1 MNKDVKGLIK
11 YLLFIFFVGLLPVGM
26 FYCAFAALF
35 YDDENGNV
43 FLAYLFLLLA
53 LVLFIL
59 YIILPVVFTYKAMK
73 NHWSKY
79 LDKFFYHKLWPTIVF
94 ILFIL
99 LSFILFKPVRNML
112 KKRQDKITSDRENAE
127 ADKKEALAMKQ
138 EYEAKLKAA
147 NKEAE
152 GILSD
157 ARKVAKHNEEKI
169 VADAKQEAARI
180 IARAN
185 TEAELEKQKAA
196 DEVKQ
201 QIIAVARLM
210 ASKVVAESISEADS
224 QALIEQTLN
233 EMGDKTWLS

>member
-1 MNKDVKGLIK
+1 MSSLGSTMIALADDGRLFGLD
-11 YLLFIFFVGLLPVGM
+11 YQLLFDASIT
-26 FYCAFAALF
+26 AI
-35 YDDENGNV
+35 N
-43 FLAYLFLLLA
+43 
-53 LVLFIL
+53 
-59 YIILPVVFTYKAMK
+59 
-73 NHWSKY
+73 
-79 LDKFFYHKLWPTIVF
+79 VF

-99 LSFILFKPVRNML
+99 LSFILFNPVRNML

-196 DEVKQ
+196 DEVKR

-233 EMGDKTWLS
+233 EMGENTWRN

>member
-1 MNKDVKGLIK
+1 MSSLGSTMIALADDGRLFGLD
-11 YLLFIFFVGLLPVGM
+11 YQLLFDASIT
-26 FYCAFAALF
+26 AI
-35 YDDENGNV
+35 N
-43 FLAYLFLLLA
+43 
-53 LVLFIL
+53 
-59 YIILPVVFTYKAMK
+59 
-73 NHWSKY
+73 
-79 LDKFFYHKLWPTIVF
+79 VF

-99 LSFILFKPVRNML
+99 LSFILFNPVRNML

-185 TEAELEKQKAA
+185 TEAELEEQKAA
-196 DEVKQ
+196 EGVKQ

>member
-1 MNKDVKGLIK
+1 MSSLGSTMIALADDGRLFGLD
-11 YLLFIFFVGLLPVGM
+11 YQLLFDASIT
-26 FYCAFAALF
+26 AI
-35 YDDENGNV
+35 N
-43 FLAYLFLLLA
+43 
-53 LVLFIL
+53 
-59 YIILPVVFTYKAMK
+59 
-73 NHWSKY
+73 
-79 LDKFFYHKLWPTIVF
+79 VF

-99 LSFILFKPVRNML
+99 LSFILFNPVRNML

-157 ARKVAKHNEEKI
+157 ARKVAKHNE
-169 VADAKQEAARI
+169 KQEAARI

>member
-1 MNKDVKGLIK
+1 MSSLGSTMIALADDGRLFGLD
-11 YLLFIFFVGLLPVGM
+11 YQLLFDASIT
-26 FYCAFAALF
+26 AI
-35 YDDENGNV
+35 N
-43 FLAYLFLLLA
+43 
-53 LVLFIL
+53 
-59 YIILPVVFTYKAMK
+59 
-73 NHWSKY
+73 
-79 LDKFFYHKLWPTIVF
+79 VF

-99 LSFILFKPVRNML
+99 LSFILFNPVRNML

-138 EYEAKLKAA
+138 EYEVKLKAA

-233 EMGDKTWLS
+233 EMGEQTRLS

>member
-1 MNKDVKGLIK
+1 MSSLGSTMIALADDGRLFGLD
-11 YLLFIFFVGLLPVGM
+11 YQLLFDASIT
-26 FYCAFAALF
+26 AI
-35 YDDENGNV
+35 NV
-43 FLAYLFLLLA
+43 FIFC
-53 LVLFIL
+53 
-59 YIILPVVFTYKAMK
+59 
-73 NHWSKY
+73 
-79 LDKFFYHKLWPTIVF
+79 
-94 ILFIL
+94 IL
-99 LSFILFKPVRNML
+99 LSFILFKPVRNMI

>member
-1 MNKDVKGLIK
+1 MSSLGSTMIALADDGRLFGLD
-11 YLLFIFFVGLLPVGM
+11 YQLLFDASIT
-26 FYCAFAALF
+26 AI
-35 YDDENGNV
+35 N
-43 FLAYLFLLLA
+43 
-53 LVLFIL
+53 
-59 YIILPVVFTYKAMK
+59 
-73 NHWSKY
+73 
-79 LDKFFYHKLWPTIVF
+79 VF

-99 LSFILFKPVRNML
+99 LSFILFNPVRNML

-196 DEVKQ
+196 DEDRK
-201 QIIAVARLM
+201 
-210 ASKVVAESISEADS
+210 SVV
-224 QALIEQTLN
+224 
-233 EMGDKTWLS
+233 

>member
-1 MNKDVKGLIK
+1 MSSLGSTMIALADDGRLFGLD
-11 YLLFIFFVGLLPVGM
+11 YQLLFDASIT
-26 FYCAFAALF
+26 AI
-35 YDDENGNV
+35 N
-43 FLAYLFLLLA
+43 
-53 LVLFIL
+53 
-59 YIILPVVFTYKAMK
+59 
-73 NHWSKY
+73 
-79 LDKFFYHKLWPTIVF
+79 VF

-99 LSFILFKPVRNML
+99 LSFILFNPVRNML

-201 QIIAVARLM
+201 QIVARLM

>member
-1 MNKDVKGLIK
+1 MSSLGSTMIALADDGRLFGLD
-11 YLLFIFFVGLLPVGM
+11 YQLLFDASIT
-26 FYCAFAALF
+26 AI
-35 YDDENGNV
+35 N
-43 FLAYLFLLLA
+43 
-53 LVLFIL
+53 
-59 YIILPVVFTYKAMK
+59 
-73 NHWSKY
+73 
-79 LDKFFYHKLWPTIVF
+79 VF

-99 LSFILFKPVRNML
+99 LSFILFNPVRNML

-147 NKEAE
+147 NK
-152 GILSD
+152 
-157 ARKVAKHNEEKI
+157 EEKI

>member
-1 MNKDVKGLIK
+1 MSSLGSTMIALADDGRLFGLD
-11 YLLFIFFVGLLPVGM
+11 YQLLFDASIT
-26 FYCAFAALF
+26 AI
-35 YDDENGNV
+35 N
-43 FLAYLFLLLA
+43 
-53 LVLFIL
+53 
-59 YIILPVVFTYKAMK
+59 
-73 NHWSKY
+73 
-79 LDKFFYHKLWPTIVF
+79 VF

-99 LSFILFKPVRNML
+99 LSFILFNPVRNML

-138 EYEAKLKAA
+138 EYEVKLKAA

-185 TEAELEKQKAA
+185 TEAEL
-196 DEVKQ
+196 
-201 QIIAVARLM
+201 
-210 ASKVVAESISEADS
+210 
-224 QALIEQTLN
+224 
-233 EMGDKTWLS
+233 

>member
-1 MNKDVKGLIK
+1 MSSLGSTMIALADDGRLFGLD
-11 YLLFIFFVGLLPVGM
+11 YQLLFDASIT
-26 FYCAFAALF
+26 AI
-35 YDDENGNV
+35 N
-43 FLAYLFLLLA
+43 
-53 LVLFIL
+53 
-59 YIILPVVFTYKAMK
+59 
-73 NHWSKY
+73 
-79 LDKFFYHKLWPTIVF
+79 VF

-99 LSFILFKPVRNML
+99 LS
-112 KKRQDKITSDRENAE
+112 SDRENAE

>member
-1 MNKDVKGLIK
+1 MSSLGSTMIALADDGRLFGLD
-11 YLLFIFFVGLLPVGM
+11 YQLLFDASIT
-26 FYCAFAALF
+26 AI
-35 YDDENGNV
+35 N
-43 FLAYLFLLLA
+43 
-53 LVLFIL
+53 
-59 YIILPVVFTYKAMK
+59 
-73 NHWSKY
+73 
-79 LDKFFYHKLWPTIVF
+79 VF

-99 LSFILFKPVRNML
+99 LSFILFNPVRNML

-138 EYEAKLKAA
+138 EYEVKLKAA

-157 ARKVAKHNEEKI
+157 ARKVAMHNVEKI

>member
-1 MNKDVKGLIK
+1 MSSLGSTMIALADDGRLFGLD
-11 YLLFIFFVGLLPVGM
+11 YQLLFDASIT
-26 FYCAFAALF
+26 AI
-35 YDDENGNV
+35 N
-43 FLAYLFLLLA
+43 
-53 LVLFIL
+53 
-59 YIILPVVFTYKAMK
+59 
-73 NHWSKY
+73 
-79 LDKFFYHKLWPTIVF
+79 VF

-99 LSFILFKPVRNML
+99 LSFILFNPVRNML

-201 QIIAVARLM
+201 QIIAGLM

>member
-1 MNKDVKGLIK
+1 MSSLGSTMIALADDGRLFGLD
-11 YLLFIFFVGLLPVGM
+11 YQLLFDASIT
-26 FYCAFAALF
+26 AI
-35 YDDENGNV
+35 N
-43 FLAYLFLLLA
+43 
-53 LVLFIL
+53 
-59 YIILPVVFTYKAMK
+59 
-73 NHWSKY
+73 
-79 LDKFFYHKLWPTIVF
+79 VF

-99 LSFILFKPVRNML
+99 LSFILFNPVRNML

-233 EMGDKTWLS
+233 EMGDKTWLNLSLLCRKDEWMSSIMKPKSFLKSAQKMMRFQSF

>member
-1 MNKDVKGLIK
+1 MSSLGSTMIALADDGRLFGLD
-11 YLLFIFFVGLLPVGM
+11 YQLLFDASIT
-26 FYCAFAALF
+26 AI
-35 YDDENGNV
+35 N
-43 FLAYLFLLLA
+43 
-53 LVLFIL
+53 
-59 YIILPVVFTYKAMK
+59 
-73 NHWSKY
+73 
-79 LDKFFYHKLWPTIVF
+79 VF

-99 LSFILFKPVRNML
+99 LSFILFNPVRNML

-185 TEAELEKQKAA
+185 TEAELVKQKAA

-201 QIIAVARLM
+201 QIIAVAVARLM